1 MVENRNAQ
9 VQGDEYEEITS
20 EDVDRVIAGLE
31 ALMGQTKSENIR
43 AYLEEA
49 ADQIFELVYGDD
61 AEVVID
67 EAPLEALRQLAADGS
82 LSGPHHAD
90 EI

>member
-1 MVENRNAQ
+1 MADIHHIAQ
-9 VQGDEYEEITS
+9 ANGDEYEEITS

-31 ALMGQTKSENIR
+31 ALMSQAKSENIR

-61 AEVVID
+61 AEVVAD
-67 EAPLEALRQLAADGS
+67 EGPLEEAA
-82 LSGPHHAD
+82 
-90 EI
+90 

>member
-1 MVENRNAQ
+1 MSENHIAQ
-9 VQGDEYEEITS
+9 VNVDEYEEITS

-31 ALMGQTKSENIR
+31 ALMSQTKSENIR

-61 AEVVID
+61 AEVVED
-67 EAPLEALRQLAADGS
+67 ESPLEEAA
-82 LSGPHHAD
+82 
-90 EI
+90 

>member
-1 MVENRNAQ
+1 MAEIRNAQ

-20 EDVDRVIAGLE
+20 EDVDRIIAGLE

-49 ADQIFELVYGDD
+49 ADQIFDLVYGDD
-61 AEVVID
+61 AEVVAD
-67 EAPLEALRQLAADGS
+67 DMPLEQAA
-82 LSGPHHAD
+82 
-90 EI
+90 

>member
-1 MVENRNAQ
+1 MSENHIAQ
-9 VQGDEYEEITS
+9 VNGDEYEEITS

-49 ADQIFELVYGDD
+49 ADQIFELVYGED
-61 AEVVID
+61 AEVVED
-67 EAPLEALRQLAADGS
+67 ESPLEEAA
-82 LSGPHHAD
+82 
-90 EI
+90 

>member
-1 MVENRNAQ
+1 MSENHIAQ
-9 VQGDEYEEITS
+9 VNVDEYEEITS

-31 ALMGQTKSENIR
+31 ALMSQTKSKNIR

-61 AEVVID
+61 AEVVED
-67 EAPLEALRQLAADGS
+67 ESPLEEAA
-82 LSGPHHAD
+82 
-90 EI
+90 

>member
-1 MVENRNAQ
+1 MSENHIAQ
-9 VQGDEYEEITS
+9 VNVDEYEEITS

-31 ALMGQTKSENIR
+31 ALMSQTKSENIR

-61 AEVVID
+61 AEVVED
-67 EAPLEALRQLAADGS
+67 DSPLEEAA
-82 LSGPHHAD
+82 
-90 EI
+90 

>member
-1 MVENRNAQ
+1 MSDNRNAQ

-67 EAPLEALRQLAADGS
+67 EAPLEEAA
-82 LSGPHHAD
+82 
-90 EI
+90 

>member
-1 MVENRNAQ
+1 MADIHNIAQ
-9 VQGDEYEEITS
+9 AQGDDYEEITS

-31 ALMGQTKSENIR
+31 ALMAQTASENIR

-61 AEVVID
+61 AEVVAED
-67 EAPLEALRQLAADGS
+67 LPLEEAA
-82 LSGPHHAD
+82 
-90 EI
+90 